1 MLKKIMLR
9 NRNTKIIATLG
20 PSSSSPLKIHSLFQA
35 GADIFRLNFSHGTH
49 EDHRRRVFHIRQ
61 YEKRLGRPIGI
72 LGDLQGP
79 KLRIGSFKDTYVSL
93 KNGQKFILDLKNK
106 LGSSKRILLPHPEIF
121 KSVKKNTRILID
133 DGKIILNINKI
144 FSDSIETEVING
156 GRISNNKGVN
166 IPDTFIKLSSLTSK
180 DKKDLELCLNLSL
193 DYVALSFVQKA
204 KDLINLKKYIGDNT
218 AIMAKFEKPLAIKRM
233 DEILTH
239 CDAAM
244 VARGDLG
251 VEMPPEEVPILQK
264 RLVDQSREHG
274 KPVVVATQMLDSM
287 VNAPSPTRAEASD
300 VATAVF
306 DAADSLMLS
315 AETAS
320 GKFPVESVQ
329 IMDRIIRGVESDLS
343 YRRILESKQIKLQQ
357 TTSDAISSAASQV
370 VKTVEAKAIFTYTR
384 SGETA
389 KRAARERPT
398 VPIIGLSPE
407 RLTARQLALIW
418 GVHSIHALEPKS
430 FSGMIENACDLAKSE
445 RIVKRGDYVVVT
457 AGAPIGVS
465 GSTNNLRIAKIS

>member
-1 MLKKIMLR
+1 MLR
-9 NRNTKIIATLG
+9 KRNTKIIATLG

-49 EDHRRRVFHIRQ
+49 SDHRKRVFHIRQ
-61 YEKRLGRPIGI
+61 YEKRLGRPIAI

-79 KLRIGSFKDTYVSL
+79 KIRIGSFKNSSAFL
-93 KNGQKFILDLKNK
+93 KNNQKFELDLNPIP
-106 LGSSKRILLPHPEIF
+106 GDEKRVFLPHPEIY
-121 KSVKKNTRILID
+121 KSVKKNTRVLID
-133 DGKIILNINKI
+133 DGKLILNITKVSSDKI
-144 FSDSIETEVING
+144 TTEVING
-156 GRISNNKGVN
+156 GKISNMKGVN
-166 IPDTFIKLSSLTSK
+166 IPESFIKMSSLTKK
-180 DKKDLELCLNLSL
+180 DIKDLEFCLDLSL

-204 KDLINLKKYIGDNT
+204 KDLIDLKKHIGNQT

-233 DEILTH
+233 EEILYH

-251 VEMPPEEVPILQK
+251 VEMPPEEVPIIQK
-264 RLVDQSREHG
+264 RIVQSCRDYG

-287 VNAPSPTRAEASD
+287 INSPSPTRAEASD

-329 IMDRIIRGVESDLS
+329 IMDRIIRGVEYDSS
-343 YRRILESKQIKLQQ
+343 YRQILESKKIKLEE

-370 VKTVEAKAIFTYTR
+370 VKTVLAKAIFTYTR
-384 SGETA
+384 SGATA

-398 VPIIGLSPE
+398 VPIIGLSPD
-407 RLTARQLALIW
+407 RITARQLALIW
-418 GVHSIHALEPKS
+418 GVHTIHALEPKS
-430 FSGMIENACDLAKSE
+430 FSGMIENACELAKKE
-445 RIVKRGDYVVVT
+445 GIVKKGDYVVVT

-465 GSTNNLRIAKIS
+465 GSTNNLRIAKIN

>member
-1 MLKKIMLR
+1 MLR
-9 NRNTKIIATLG
+9 KRNTKIIATLG

-35 GADIFRLNFSHGTH
+35 GADIIRLNFSHGTH
-49 EDHRRRVFHIRQ
+49 SDHRKRVFHIRQ
-61 YEKRLGRPIGI
+61 YEKRLGRPIAI

-79 KLRIGSFKDTYVSL
+79 KIRIGTFKKKSITLV
-93 KNGQKFILDLKNK
+93 NNQKFELDLDPEPGNE
-106 LGSSKRILLPHPEIF
+106 KRVFLPHPEIF
-121 KSVKKNTRILID
+121 KSVKKNTKVLID
-133 DGKIILNINKI
+133 DGKILLNIIGVNSEKI
-144 FSDSIETEVING
+144 TTEVLNG
-156 GRISNNKGVN
+156 GKISNMKGVN
-166 IPDTFIKLSSLTSK
+166 IPDTLIKMSSLTKK
-180 DKKDLELCLNLSL
+180 DIKDLEFCLDLSL

-204 KDLINLKKYIGDNT
+204 KDLIDLKKHIGSQT
-218 AIMAKFEKPLAIKRM
+218 GIMAKFEKPLAIKRM
-233 DEILTH
+233 DEILFH

-251 VEMPPEEVPILQK
+251 VEMPPEEVPIIQK
-264 RLVDQSREHG
+264 RIVQSCRDFG

-287 VNAPSPTRAEASD
+287 INSPSPTRAEASD

-320 GKFPVESVQ
+320 GKFPVQSVQ
-329 IMDRIIRGVESDLS
+329 IMDRIIRGVENDDS
-343 YRRILESKQIKLQQ
+343 YRQILESKKITLEE

-370 VKTVEAKAIFTYTR
+370 VKTVLAKAIFTYTR
-384 SGETA
+384 SGATA

-398 VPIIGLSPE
+398 VPIIGLSPD
-407 RLTARQLALIW
+407 RITARQLALIW
-418 GVHSIHALEPKS
+418 GVHTIHALEPKS
-430 FSGMIENACDLAKSE
+430 FSGMIENACDLAKKE
-445 RIVKRGDYVVVT
+445 GIVKRGDYVVVT

>member
-1 MLKKIMLR
+1 MLR
-9 NRNTKIIATLG
+9 KRNTKIIATLG

-49 EDHRRRVFHIRQ
+49 SDHRKRVFHIRQ
-61 YEKRLGRPIGI
+61 YEKRLGRPIAI

-79 KLRIGSFKDTYVSL
+79 KIRIGSFKNSSAFL
-93 KNGQKFILDLKNK
+93 KNNQKFELDLNPTP
-106 LGSSKRILLPHPEIF
+106 GDEKRVFLPHPEIY
-121 KSVKKNTRILID
+121 KSVKKNTRVLID
-133 DGKIILNINKI
+133 DGKLILNITKVSSDKI
-144 FSDSIETEVING
+144 TTEVING
-156 GRISNNKGVN
+156 GKISNMKGVN
-166 IPDTFIKLSSLTSK
+166 IPESFIKMSSLTKK
-180 DKKDLELCLNLSL
+180 DIKDLEFCLDLSL

-204 KDLINLKKYIGDNT
+204 KDLIDLKKHIGNQT

-233 DEILTH
+233 EEILYH

-251 VEMPPEEVPILQK
+251 VEMPPEEVPIIQK
-264 RLVDQSREHG
+264 RIVQSCRDYG

-287 VNAPSPTRAEASD
+287 INSPSPTRAEASD

-329 IMDRIIRGVESDLS
+329 IMDRIIRGVEYDSS
-343 YRRILESKQIKLQQ
+343 YRQILESKKIKLEE

-370 VKTVEAKAIFTYTR
+370 VKTVLAKAIFTYTR
-384 SGETA
+384 SGATA

-398 VPIIGLSPE
+398 VPIIGLSPD
-407 RLTARQLALIW
+407 RITARQLALIW
-418 GVHSIHALEPKS
+418 GVHTIHALEPKS
-430 FSGMIENACDLAKSE
+430 FSGMIENACELAKKE
-445 RIVKRGDYVVVT
+445 GIVKKGDYVVIT

-465 GSTNNLRIAKIS
+465 GSTNNLRIAKIN

>member
-1 MLKKIMLR
+1 MLR
-9 NRNTKIIATLG
+9 KRNTKIIATLG

-49 EDHRRRVFHIRQ
+49 SDHRKRVFHIRQ
-61 YEKRLGRPIGI
+61 YEKRLGRPIAI

-79 KLRIGSFKDTYVSL
+79 KIRIGTFKKKSITLV
-93 KNGQKFILDLKNK
+93 NNQKFELDLDPEPGNE
-106 LGSSKRILLPHPEIF
+106 KRVFLPHPEIF
-121 KSVKKNTRILID
+121 NSVKKNTKVLID
-133 DGKIILNINKI
+133 DGKILLNIIGVNSEKI
-144 FSDSIETEVING
+144 TTEVLNG
-156 GRISNNKGVN
+156 GKISNMKGVN
-166 IPDTFIKLSSLTSK
+166 IPDTLIKMSSLTKK
-180 DKKDLELCLNLSL
+180 DIKDLEFCLDLSL

-204 KDLINLKKYIGDNT
+204 KDLIDLKKHIGSQT
-218 AIMAKFEKPLAIKRM
+218 GIMAKFEKPLAIKRM
-233 DEILTH
+233 DEILFH

-251 VEMPPEEVPILQK
+251 VEMPPEEVPIIQK
-264 RLVDQSREHG
+264 RIVQSCRDFG

-287 VNAPSPTRAEASD
+287 INSPSPTRAEASD

-320 GKFPVESVQ
+320 GKFPVQSVQ
-329 IMDRIIRGVESDLS
+329 IMDRIIRGVENDDS
-343 YRRILESKQIKLQQ
+343 YRQILESKKITLEE

-370 VKTVEAKAIFTYTR
+370 VKTVLAKAIFTYTR
-384 SGETA
+384 SGATA

-398 VPIIGLSPE
+398 VPIIGLSPD
-407 RLTARQLALIW
+407 RITARQLALIW
-418 GVHSIHALEPKS
+418 GVHTIHALEPKS
-430 FSGMIENACDLAKSE
+430 FSGMIENACDLAKKE
-445 RIVKRGDYVVVT
+445 GIVKRGDYVVVT

>member
-1 MLKKIMLR
+1 MLR
-9 NRNTKIIATLG
+9 KRNTKIIATLG

-49 EDHRRRVFHIRQ
+49 SDHRKRVFHIRQ
-61 YEKRLGRPIGI
+61 YEKRLGRPIAI

-79 KLRIGSFKDTYVSL
+79 KIRIGSFKNSSAFL
-93 KNGQKFILDLKNK
+93 KNNQKFELDLNPTP
-106 LGSSKRILLPHPEIF
+106 GDEKRVFLPHPEIY
-121 KSVKKNTRILID
+121 KSVKKNTRVLID
-133 DGKIILNINKI
+133 DGKLILNITKVSSEKI
-144 FSDSIETEVING
+144 TTEVING
-156 GRISNNKGVN
+156 GKISNMKGVN
-166 IPDTFIKLSSLTSK
+166 IPESFIKMSSLTKK
-180 DKKDLELCLNLSL
+180 DIKDLEFCLDLSL

-204 KDLINLKKYIGDNT
+204 KDLIDLKKHIGNQT

-233 DEILTH
+233 EEILYH

-251 VEMPPEEVPILQK
+251 VEMPPEEVPIIQK
-264 RLVDQSREHG
+264 RIVQSCRDYG

-287 VNAPSPTRAEASD
+287 INSPSPTRAEASD

-329 IMDRIIRGVESDLS
+329 IMDRIIRGVEYDSS
-343 YRRILESKQIKLQQ
+343 YRQILESKKIKLEE

-370 VKTVEAKAIFTYTR
+370 VKTVLAKAIFTYTR
-384 SGETA
+384 SGATA

-398 VPIIGLSPE
+398 VPIIGLSPD
-407 RLTARQLALIW
+407 RITARQLALIW
-418 GVHSIHALEPKS
+418 GVHTIHALEPKS
-430 FSGMIENACDLAKSE
+430 FSGMIENACELAKKE
-445 RIVKRGDYVVVT
+445 GIVKKGDYVVVT

-465 GSTNNLRIAKIS
+465 GSTNNLRIAKIN

>member
-1 MLKKIMLR
+1 MLR
-9 NRNTKIIATLG
+9 KRNTKIIATLG

-49 EDHRRRVFHIRQ
+49 SDHRKKVFHIRQ
-61 YEKRLGRPIGI
+61 YEKRLGRPIAI

-79 KLRIGSFKDTYVSL
+79 KIRIGIFKKTSVNL
-93 KNGQKFILDLKNK
+93 INNQKFDLDLNPEP
-106 LGSSKRILLPHPEIF
+106 GDEKRVLLPHPEIF
-121 KSVKKNTRILID
+121 KSVKKNTKVLID
-133 DGKIILNINKI
+133 DGKIMLNIINVSSEKI
-144 FSDSIETEVING
+144 STEVING
-156 GRISNNKGVN
+156 GKISNMKGVN
-166 IPDTFIKLSSLTSK
+166 IPDTLIKMSSLT
-180 DKKDLELCLNLSL
+180 KKDIKDLGFCLDLSL

-204 KDLINLKKYIGDNT
+204 KDLVSLKKHIGNQT
-218 AIMAKFEKPLAIKRM
+218 GIMAKFEKPLAIKRM
-233 DEILTH
+233 DEILSH

-251 VEMPPEEVPILQK
+251 VEMPPEEVPIIQK
-264 RLVDQSREHG
+264 RIVQSCRDFG

-287 VNAPSPTRAEASD
+287 INAPSPTRAEASD

-329 IMDRIIRGVESDLS
+329 IMDRIIRGVESDIS
-343 YRRILESKQIKLQQ
+343 YRQILESKKIKLEE

-370 VKTVEAKAIFTYTR
+370 VKTVFAKAIFTYTR
-384 SGETA
+384 SGATA

-398 VPIIGLSPE
+398 VPIIGLSPD
-407 RLTARQLALIW
+407 RITARQLALIW
-418 GVHSIHALEPKS
+418 GVHTIHALEPKS
-430 FSGMIENACDLAKSE
+430 FSGMIENACDLAKKE
-445 RIVKRGDYVVVT
+445 GIVKKGDYVVVT

-465 GSTNNLRIAKIS
+465 GSTNNLRIAKIN

>member
-1 MLKKIMLR
+1 MLR
-9 NRNTKIIATLG
+9 KRNTKIIATLG

-49 EDHRRRVFHIRQ
+49 NDHRKKVFHIRQ
-61 YEKRLGRPIGI
+61 YEKRLGRPIAI

-79 KLRIGSFKDTYVSL
+79 KIRIGTFKKKSVTL
-93 KNGQKFILDLKNK
+93 ANNQKFDLDLSPNP
-106 LGSSKRILLPHPEIF
+106 GDEKRVFLPHPEIF
-121 KSVKKNTRILID
+121 KSVKKNTKVLID
-133 DGKIILNINKI
+133 DGKILLNIIRVNSEKI
-144 FSDSIETEVING
+144 TTEVLNG
-156 GRISNNKGVN
+156 GKISNMKGVN
-166 IPDTFIKLSSLTSK
+166 IPDTFIKMSSLTKK
-180 DKKDLELCLNLSL
+180 DIKDLEFCLDLSL

-204 KDLINLKKYIGDNT
+204 KDLIDLKKHIGNQT
-218 AIMAKFEKPLAIKRM
+218 GIMAKFEKPLAIKRM
-233 DEILTH
+233 DEILFH

-251 VEMPPEEVPILQK
+251 VEMPPEEVPIIQK
-264 RLVDQSREHG
+264 RIVQSCRDFG

-287 VNAPSPTRAEASD
+287 INSPSPTRAEASD

-320 GKFPVESVQ
+320 GKFPVQSVQ
-329 IMDRIIRGVESDLS
+329 IMDRIIRGVENDDS
-343 YRRILESKQIKLQQ
+343 YRQILESKKIKLEE

-370 VKTVEAKAIFTYTR
+370 VKTVLAKAIFTYTR
-384 SGETA
+384 SGATA

-398 VPIIGLSPE
+398 VPIIGLSPD
-407 RLTARQLALIW
+407 RITARQLALIW
-418 GVHSIHALEPKS
+418 GVHTIHALEPKS
-430 FSGMIENACDLAKSE
+430 FSGMIDNACDLAKKE
-445 RIVKRGDYVVVT
+445 GIVKKGDYVVVT

-465 GSTNNLRIAKIS
+465 GSTNNLRIAKIN